1 MMNRLIDCYTEND
14 RGEHKVHTITAVN
27 KALVN
32 DEFSVAATVSAA
44 VSCGM
49 LPLISLC
56 ANTTSLSHRGCSA
69 PYTTWATSTGI
80 INLASPSLFWLL
92 DDSAVVLCVPF

>member
-1 MMNRLIDCYTEND
+1 MNRLLDCYIEID
-14 RGEHKVHTITAVN
+14 RRDQQVLTITAVN
-27 KALVN
+27 KALVK
-32 DEFSVAATVSAA
+32 DEFSVAAAVSAA

-80 INLASPSLFWLL
+80 INLPSPSLSWLP
-92 DDSAVVLCVPF
+92 DDSAEVLYVVLF